1 MIMDGKSLKNEILS
15 GLAEKVKALD
25 KVPTLCV
32 IQVGDDEASNVYI
45 NQKRKMCNDIG
56 YNFIHEKYDDS
67 ITEDELLKNIER
79 FNSNDNID
87 AILVQM
93 PLPSGINEKSIQ
105 NAVNK
110 YKDVDGLNDSNIVDL
125 ISGKSSL
132 YPCTACG
139 VISLLDKYGVT
150 LEGSNVVIVGRSSL
164 VGMPLFHML
173 ENRNATVTLCHSKT
187 RNLQS
192 ITKNADIIISATGVK
207 GLIKEDMVNNN
218 AVVVDVG
225 ITRENGKL
233 YGDVDFDN
241 VSKKA
246 SLITPVPGGVGPMTI
261 ASLAQNILKAYKM
274 QKEMTKLK
282 CTP

>member
-1 MIMDGKSLKNEILS
+1 MIMDGKSLKGEILS
-15 GLAEKVKALD
+15 GLAEEVKALD

-56 YNFIHEKYDDS
+56 YNFIHEKYDNS
-67 ITEDELLKNIER
+67 ITEEELLKNIDR

-139 VISLLDKYGVT
+139 VISLLDKYGVI

-207 GLIKEDMVNNN
+207 GLIKEDMVKNN

-233 YGDVDFDN
+233 YGDVDFDS

-261 ASLAQNILKAYKM
+261 ASLAQNVLKAYKM
-274 QKEMTKLK
+274 QKRND
-282 CTP
+282 

>member
-1 MIMDGKSLKNEILS
+1 MIMDGKALKNEILS
-15 GLAEKVKALD
+15 CLAEETKTLA

-45 NQKRKMCNDIG
+45 NQKRKMCSEIG
-56 YNFIHEKYDDS
+56 YNFIHEKYDED
-67 ITEDELLKNIER
+67 ITEEELLNNIDR

-93 PLPSGINEKSIQ
+93 PLPSRINKKNIQ
-105 NAVNK
+105 NAVSK
-110 YKDVDGLNDSNIVDL
+110 YKDVDGLNDNNIIDL
-125 ISGKSSL
+125 INGRDAR

-139 VISLLDKYGVT
+139 IVSLLDKYGVT

-187 RNLQS
+187 RNLQA

-207 GLIKEDMVNNN
+207 GLIKEDMVGDNT
-218 AVVVDVG
+218 VIIDVG

-233 YGDVDFDN
+233 YGDVDFDS

-261 ASLAQNILKAYKM
+261 ASLAQNVLKAYKM
-274 QKEMTKLK
+274 QKEMTK
-282 CTP
+282 

>member
-15 GLAEKVKALD
+15 GLAEEVKALD

-139 VISLLDKYGVT
+139 VISLLDKYGVI

-218 AVVVDVG
+218 TVVVDVG

-233 YGDVDFDN
+233 YGDVDFDS

-261 ASLAQNILKAYKM
+261 ASLAQNVLKAYKM
-274 QKEMTKLK
+274 QKRND
-282 CTP
+282 

>member
-1 MIMDGKSLKNEILS
+1 MIMDGKSLKGEILS
-15 GLAEKVKALD
+15 GLADEVKALD

-67 ITEDELLKNIER
+67 ITEEELLKNIER
-79 FNSNDNID
+79 FNNNDNIN

-93 PLPSGINEKSIQ
+93 PLPSGINEKNIQ

-139 VISLLDKYGVT
+139 VISLLDKYGVI

-261 ASLAQNILKAYKM
+261 ASLAQNVLKAYKM
-274 QKEMTKLK
+274 QKRND
-282 CTP
+282 

>member
-1 MIMDGKSLKNEILS
+1 MIMDGKSLKGEILS
-15 GLAEKVKALD
+15 GLAEEVKALD

-56 YNFIHEKYDDS
+56 YNFIHEKYDDN

-93 PLPSGINEKSIQ
+93 PLPSGINEKIIQ

-207 GLIKEDMVNNN
+207 GLIKEDMVKNN

-233 YGDVDFDN
+233 YGDVDFDS

-261 ASLAQNILKAYKM
+261 ASLAQNVLKAYKM
-274 QKEMTKLK
+274 QKRND
-282 CTP
+282 

>member
-1 MIMDGKSLKNEILS
+1 MIMDGKSLKGEILS

-45 NQKRKMCNDIG
+45 NQKRKMCSEIG

-67 ITEDELLKNIER
+67 ITEEELLKNIDR

-93 PLPSGINEKSIQ
+93 PLPGGINEKNIQ

-207 GLIKEDMVNNN
+207 GLIKEDMVKNN

-233 YGDVDFDN
+233 YGDVDFDS

-261 ASLAQNILKAYKM
+261 ASLAQNVLKAYKM
-274 QKEMTKLK
+274 QKRND
-282 CTP
+282 

>member
-1 MIMDGKSLKNEILS
+1 MIMDGKSLKGEILS
-15 GLAEKVKALD
+15 GLAEEVKALD

-139 VISLLDKYGVT
+139 VISLLDKYGVI

-192 ITKNADIIISATGVK
+192 ITKSADIIISATGVK
-207 GLIKEDMVNNN
+207 GLIKEDMVKNN

-261 ASLAQNILKAYKM
+261 ASLAQNVLKAYKM
-274 QKEMTKLK
+274 QKRND
-282 CTP
+282 

>member
-1 MIMDGKSLKNEILS
+1 MIMDGKSLKGEILS
-15 GLAEKVKALD
+15 GLAEEVKALD

-45 NQKRKMCNDIG
+45 NQKRKMCNEIG

-67 ITEDELLKNIER
+67 ITEEELLKNIDR

-93 PLPSGINEKSIQ
+93 PLPSGINEKNIQ

-139 VISLLDKYGVT
+139 VISLLDKYGVI

-233 YGDVDFDN
+233 YGDVDFDS

-261 ASLAQNILKAYKM
+261 ASLAQNVLKAYKM
-274 QKEMTKLK
+274 QKRND
-282 CTP
+282 

>member
-1 MIMDGKSLKNEILS
+1 MIMDGKALKNEILS
-15 GLAEKVKALD
+15 CLAEETKTLA

-45 NQKRKMCNDIG
+45 NQKRKMCNEIG

-67 ITEDELLKNIER
+67 ITEEELLKNIDR

-93 PLPSGINEKSIQ
+93 PLPSRINKKNIQ
-105 NAVNK
+105 NAVSK
-110 YKDVDGLNDSNIVDL
+110 YKDVDGLNDNNIIDL
-125 ISGKSSL
+125 INGRDAL

-139 VISLLDKYGVT
+139 IVSLLDKYGVT

-187 RNLQS
+187 RNLQA

-207 GLIKEDMVNNN
+207 GLIKEDMVGDNT
-218 AVVVDVG
+218 VIIDVG

-233 YGDVDFDN
+233 YGDVDFDS

-261 ASLAQNILKAYKM
+261 ASLAQNVLKAYKM
-274 QKEMTKLK
+274 QKEMTK
-282 CTP
+282 

>member
-1 MIMDGKSLKNEILS
+1 MIMDGKSLKCEILS
-15 GLAEKVKALD
+15 GLAEEVKALD

-139 VISLLDKYGVT
+139 VISLLDKYGVI

-261 ASLAQNILKAYKM
+261 ASLAQNVLKAYKM
-274 QKEMTKLK
+274 QKKMTK
-282 CTP
+282 

>member
-93 PLPSGINEKSIQ
+93 PLPSGINEKNIQ

-261 ASLAQNILKAYKM
+261 ASLAQNVLKAYKM
-274 QKEMTKLK
+274 QKRND
-282 CTP
+282 

>member
-1 MIMDGKSLKNEILS
+1 MIMDGKSLKGEILS

-45 NQKRKMCNDIG
+45 NQKRKMCSEIG

-67 ITEDELLKNIER
+67 ITEEELLKNIDR

-93 PLPSGINEKSIQ
+93 PLPSGINEKNIQ

-207 GLIKEDMVNNN
+207 GLIKEDMVKNN

-233 YGDVDFDN
+233 YGDVDFDS

-261 ASLAQNILKAYKM
+261 ASLAQNVLKAYKM
-274 QKEMTKLK
+274 QKRND
-282 CTP
+282 

>member
-15 GLAEKVKALD
+15 GLAEEVKALD

-139 VISLLDKYGVT
+139 VISLLDKYGVI

-187 RNLQS
+187 RSLQS

-218 AVVVDVG
+218 TVVVDVG

-233 YGDVDFDN
+233 YGDVDFDS

-261 ASLAQNILKAYKM
+261 ASLAQNVLKAYKM
-274 QKEMTKLK
+274 QKRND
-282 CTP
+282 

>member
-1 MIMDGKSLKNEILS
+1 MIMDGKSLKGEILS
-15 GLAEKVKALD
+15 GLAEEVKALD

-56 YNFIHEKYDDS
+56 YNFIHEKYD
-67 ITEDELLKNIER
+67 
-79 FNSNDNID
+79 DNID

-139 VISLLDKYGVT
+139 VISLLDKYGVI

-233 YGDVDFDN
+233 YGDVDFDSVKFSS
-241 VSKKA
+241 VSFFNNA
-246 SLITPVPGGVGPMTI
+246 SLIIFPI
-261 ASLAQNILKAYKM
+261 S
-274 QKEMTKLK
+274 
-282 CTP
+282 

>member
-1 MIMDGKSLKNEILS
+1 MIMDGKALKGEILS
-15 GLAEKVKALD
+15 VLAEEVKSLD

-32 IQVGDDEASNVYI
+32 IQVGNDEASNVYI
-45 NQKRKMCNDIG
+45 NQKRKMCNEIG

-67 ITEDELLKNIER
+67 ITEEELLKNIDR

-93 PLPSGINEKSIQ
+93 PLPSRINEKNIQ
-105 NAVNK
+105 NAVSK
-110 YKDVDGLNDSNIVDL
+110 YKDVDGLNDNNIIDL
-125 ISGKSSL
+125 INDRDAL

-139 VISLLDKYGVT
+139 VVSLLDKYEVT

-187 RNLQS
+187 RNLVD

-207 GLIKEDMVNNN
+207 NLIKEDMVRDNT
-218 AVVVDVG
+218 VIVDVG

-274 QKEMTKLK
+274 QKEMTK
-282 CTP
+282 

>member
-1 MIMDGKSLKNEILS
+1 MIMDGKALKNEILS
-15 GLAEKVKALD
+15 CLAEETKTLD

-45 NQKRKMCNDIG
+45 NQKRKMCNEIG

-67 ITEDELLKNIER
+67 ITEEELLKNIDR
-79 FNSNDNID
+79 FNSNNNID

-93 PLPSGINEKSIQ
+93 PLPSRINKKNIQ
-105 NAVNK
+105 NAVSK
-110 YKDVDGLNDSNIVDL
+110 YKDVDGLNDNNIIDL
-125 ISGKSSL
+125 INGRDAL

-139 VISLLDKYGVT
+139 IVSLLDKYGVT

-187 RNLQS
+187 RNLQA

-207 GLIKEDMVNNN
+207 GLIKEDMVGDNT
-218 AVVVDVG
+218 VIIDVG

-233 YGDVDFDN
+233 YGDVDFDS

-261 ASLAQNILKAYKM
+261 ASLAQNVLKAYKM
-274 QKEMTKLK
+274 QKEMTK
-282 CTP
+282 

>member
-261 ASLAQNILKAYKM
+261 ASLAQNVLKAYKM
-274 QKEMTKLK
+274 QKRND
-282 CTP
+282 

>member
-1 MIMDGKSLKNEILS
+1 MIMDGKSLKGEILS
-15 GLAEKVKALD
+15 GLAEEVKALD

-45 NQKRKMCNDIG
+45 NQKRKMCNEIG

-67 ITEDELLKNIER
+67 ITEEELLKNIDR

-139 VISLLDKYGVT
+139 VISLLDKYGVI

-261 ASLAQNILKAYKM
+261 ASLAQNVLKAYKM
-274 QKEMTKLK
+274 QKRND
-282 CTP
+282 

>member
-1 MIMDGKSLKNEILS
+1 MIMDGKALKNEILS
-15 GLAEKVKALD
+15 CLTEETKTLD

-45 NQKRKMCNDIG
+45 NQKRKMCNEIG

-67 ITEDELLKNIER
+67 ITEEELLKNIDR
-79 FNSNDNID
+79 FNSNNNID

-93 PLPSGINEKSIQ
+93 PLPSRINKKNIQ
-105 NAVNK
+105 NAVSK
-110 YKDVDGLNDSNIVDL
+110 YKDVDGLNDNNIIDL
-125 ISGKSSL
+125 INGRDAL

-139 VISLLDKYGVT
+139 IVSLLDKYGVT

-187 RNLQS
+187 KNLQS

-207 GLIKEDMVNNN
+207 GLIKEDMVGDNT
-218 AVVVDVG
+218 VIIDVG

-233 YGDVDFDN
+233 YGDVDFDS

-261 ASLAQNILKAYKM
+261 ASLAQNVLKAYKM
-274 QKEMTKLK
+274 QKEMTK
-282 CTP
+282 

>member
-15 GLAEKVKALD
+15 GLAEEVKALD

-139 VISLLDKYGVT
+139 VISLLDKYGVI

-164 VGMPLFHML
+164 VGMRLFHML

-218 AVVVDVG
+218 TVVVDVG

-233 YGDVDFDN
+233 YGDVDFDS

-261 ASLAQNILKAYKM
+261 ASLAQNVLKAYKM
-274 QKEMTKLK
+274 QKRND
-282 CTP
+282 

>member
-15 GLAEKVKALD
+15 GLAEEVKALD

-139 VISLLDKYGVT
+139 VISLLDKYGVI

-207 GLIKEDMVNNN
+207 GLIKEDMVKNN

-233 YGDVDFDN
+233 YGDVDFDS

-246 SLITPVPGGVGPMTI
+246 NLITPVPGGVGPMTI
-261 ASLAQNILKAYKM
+261 ASLAQNVLKAYKM
-274 QKEMTKLK
+274 QKRND
-282 CTP
+282 

>member
-15 GLAEKVKALD
+15 GLAEEVKALD

-93 PLPSGINEKSIQ
+93 PLPSGINEKNIQ

-139 VISLLDKYGVT
+139 VISLLDKYGVI

-261 ASLAQNILKAYKM
+261 ASLAQNVLKAYKM
-274 QKEMTKLK
+274 QKRND
-282 CTP
+282 

>member
-15 GLAEKVKALD
+15 GLAEEVKALD

-93 PLPSGINEKSIQ
+93 PLPSGINEKNIQ

-233 YGDVDFDN
+233 YGDVDFDS

-261 ASLAQNILKAYKM
+261 ASLAQNVLKAYKM
-274 QKEMTKLK
+274 QKRND
-282 CTP
+282 

>member
-1 MIMDGKSLKNEILS
+1 MIMDGKSLKGEILS
-15 GLAEKVKALD
+15 GLAEEVKALD

-45 NQKRKMCNDIG
+45 NQKRKMCNEIG

-67 ITEDELLKNIER
+67 ITEEELLKNIDR

-110 YKDVDGLNDSNIVDL
+110 YKDVDGLNDNNIIDL
-125 ISGKSSL
+125 INGRDAL

-139 VISLLDKYGVT
+139 VISLLDKYGVI

-218 AVVVDVG
+218 TVVVDVG

-246 SLITPVPGGVGPMTI
+246 KLITPVPGGVGPMTI
-261 ASLAQNILKAYKM
+261 ASLAQNILKAYKL
-274 QKEMTKLK
+274 QKND
-282 CTP
+282 

>member
-1 MIMDGKSLKNEILS
+1 MIMDGKALKGEILS
-15 GLAEKVKALD
+15 VLAEEVKSLD

-32 IQVGDDEASNVYI
+32 IQVGNDEASNVYI
-45 NQKRKMCNDIG
+45 NQKRKMCNEIG

-67 ITEDELLKNIER
+67 ITEEELLKNIDR

-93 PLPSGINEKSIQ
+93 PLPSRINEKNIQ
-105 NAVNK
+105 NAVSK
-110 YKDVDGLNDSNIVDL
+110 YKDVDGLNDNNIIDL
-125 ISGKSSL
+125 INDRDAL

-139 VISLLDKYGVT
+139 VVSLLDKYEVT

-187 RNLQS
+187 RNLVD

-207 GLIKEDMVNNN
+207 GLIKEDMVDDNT
-218 AVVVDVG
+218 VIVDVG

-233 YGDVDFDN
+233 YGDVDFDS

-274 QKEMTKLK
+274 QKGMTK
-282 CTP
+282 

>member
-1 MIMDGKSLKNEILS
+1 MIMDGKSLKGEILS
-15 GLAEKVKALD
+15 GLAEEVKALD

-93 PLPSGINEKSIQ
+93 PLPSGINEKIIQ

-139 VISLLDKYGVT
+139 VISLLDKYGVI

-187 RNLQS
+187 KNLQS

-207 GLIKEDMVNNN
+207 GLIKEDMVKNN

-261 ASLAQNILKAYKM
+261 ASLAQNVLKAYKM
-274 QKEMTKLK
+274 QKRND
-282 CTP
+282 

>member
-1 MIMDGKSLKNEILS
+1 MIMDGKALKGEILS
-15 GLAEKVKALD
+15 VLAEEVKSLD

-32 IQVGDDEASNVYI
+32 IQVGNDEASNVYI
-45 NQKRKMCNDIG
+45 NQKRKMCNEIG

-67 ITEDELLKNIER
+67 ITEEELLKNIDR

-93 PLPSGINEKSIQ
+93 PLPSRINEKNIQ
-105 NAVNK
+105 NAVSK
-110 YKDVDGLNDSNIVDL
+110 YKDVDGLNDNNIIDL
-125 ISGKSSL
+125 INDRDAL

-139 VISLLDKYGVT
+139 VVSLLDKYEVT

-187 RNLQS
+187 RNLVD
-192 ITKNADIIISATGVK
+192 ITKNADIIVSATGVK
-207 GLIKEDMVNNN
+207 NLIKEDMVGDNT
-218 AVVVDVG
+218 VIVDVG

-274 QKEMTKLK
+274 QKEMTK
-282 CTP
+282 

>member
-15 GLAEKVKALD
+15 GLAEEVKALD

-67 ITEDELLKNIER
+67 ITEDELLKNIES

-93 PLPSGINEKSIQ
+93 PLPSGINEKNIQ
-105 NAVNK
+105 NTVNK

-233 YGDVDFDN
+233 YGDVDFDS

-274 QKEMTKLK
+274 QKND
-282 CTP
+282 

>member
-15 GLAEKVKALD
+15 GLAEEVKALD

-139 VISLLDKYGVT
+139 VISLLDKYGVI

-192 ITKNADIIISATGVK
+192 ITKSADIIISATGVK
-207 GLIKEDMVNNN
+207 GLIKEDMVKNN

-261 ASLAQNILKAYKM
+261 ASLAQNVLKAYKM
-274 QKEMTKLK
+274 QKK
-282 CTP
+282 

>member
-15 GLAEKVKALD
+15 GLAEEVKALD

-56 YNFIHEKYDDS
+56 YNFIHEKYDNS
-67 ITEDELLKNIER
+67 ITEEELLKNIDR

-93 PLPSGINEKSIQ
+93 PLPSGINEKIIQ

-139 VISLLDKYGVT
+139 VISLLDKYGVI

-261 ASLAQNILKAYKM
+261 ASLAQNVLKAYKM
-274 QKEMTKLK
+274 QKRND
-282 CTP
+282 

>member
-1 MIMDGKSLKNEILS
+1 MIMDGKSLKGEILS
-15 GLAEKVKALD
+15 GLAEEVKALD

-93 PLPSGINEKSIQ
+93 PLPSGINEKNIQ

-233 YGDVDFDN
+233 YGDVDFDS

-261 ASLAQNILKAYKM
+261 ASLAQNVLKAYKM
-274 QKEMTKLK
+274 QKKMTK
-282 CTP
+282 

>member
-1 MIMDGKSLKNEILS
+1 MDGKSLKGEILS

-139 VISLLDKYGVT
+139 VISLLDKYGVI

-192 ITKNADIIISATGVK
+192 ITKNADIIVSATGVK
-207 GLIKEDMVNNN
+207 GLIKKDMVNNN

-261 ASLAQNILKAYKM
+261 ASLAQNVLKAYKM
-274 QKEMTKLK
+274 QKRND
-282 CTP
+282 

>member
-1 MIMDGKSLKNEILS
+1 MIMDGKSLKGEILS
-15 GLAEKVKALD
+15 GLAEEVKALD

-93 PLPSGINEKSIQ
+93 PLPSGINEKNIQ
-105 NAVNK
+105 NAVSK

-132 YPCTACG
+132 YPCTAGG

-225 ITRENGKL
+225 IARENGKL

-261 ASLAQNILKAYKM
+261 ASLAQNVLKAYKM
-274 QKEMTKLK
+274 QKRND
-282 CTP
+282 

>member
-1 MIMDGKSLKNEILS
+1 MIMDGKALKGEILS
-15 GLAEKVKALD
+15 VLAEEVKSLD

-45 NQKRKMCNDIG
+45 NQKRKMCNEIG

-67 ITEDELLKNIER
+67 ITEEELLKNIDR

-93 PLPSGINEKSIQ
+93 PLPSRINEKNIQ
-105 NAVNK
+105 NAVSK
-110 YKDVDGLNDSNIVDL
+110 YKDVDGLNDSNIIDL
-125 ISGKSSL
+125 INGRDAL

-139 VISLLDKYGVT
+139 VVSLLDKYGVT

-187 RNLQS
+187 RNLAD

-207 GLIKEDMVNNN
+207 NLIKEDMVGDNT
-218 AVVVDVG
+218 VIVDVG

-274 QKEMTKLK
+274 QKEMTK
-282 CTP
+282 

>member
-15 GLAEKVKALD
+15 GLAEEVKALN

-67 ITEDELLKNIER
+67 ITEEELLKNIDR

-261 ASLAQNILKAYKM
+261 ASLAQNVLKAYKM
-274 QKEMTKLK
+274 QKRND
-282 CTP
+282 

>member
-1 MIMDGKSLKNEILS
+1 MDGKSLKGEILS
-15 GLAEKVKALD
+15 GLAEEVKALD

-139 VISLLDKYGVT
+139 VISLLDKYGVI

-225 ITRENGKL
+225 IARENGKL
-233 YGDVDFDN
+233 YGDVDFDS

-261 ASLAQNILKAYKM
+261 ASLAQNVLKAYKM
-274 QKEMTKLK
+274 QKRND
-282 CTP
+282 

>member
-1 MIMDGKSLKNEILS
+1 MIMDGKALKNEILS
-15 GLAEKVKALD
+15 CLVEETKTLA

-45 NQKRKMCNDIG
+45 NQKRKMCNEIG

-67 ITEDELLKNIER
+67 ITEEELLKNIDR

-93 PLPSGINEKSIQ
+93 PLPSRINKKNIQ
-105 NAVNK
+105 NAVSK
-110 YKDVDGLNDSNIVDL
+110 YKDVDGLNDNNIIDL
-125 ISGKSSL
+125 INGRDAL

-139 VISLLDKYGVT
+139 IVSLLDKYEVT

-187 RNLQS
+187 RNLVD

-207 GLIKEDMVNNN
+207 NLIKEDMVGDNT
-218 AVVVDVG
+218 VIVDVG

-233 YGDVDFDN
+233 YGDVDFDS

-261 ASLAQNILKAYKM
+261 ASLAQNVLKAYKM
-274 QKEMTKLK
+274 QKEMTK
-282 CTP
+282 

>member
-1 MIMDGKSLKNEILS
+1 MIMDGKSLKGEILS
-15 GLAEKVKALD
+15 GLAEEVKALD

-93 PLPSGINEKSIQ
+93 PLTSGINEKIIQ

-139 VISLLDKYGVT
+139 VISLLDKYGVI

-225 ITRENGKL
+225 IARENGKL

-261 ASLAQNILKAYKM
+261 ASLAQNVLKAYKM
-274 QKEMTKLK
+274 QKRND
-282 CTP
+282 

>member
-1 MIMDGKSLKNEILS
+1 MIMDGKSLKGEILS
-15 GLAEKVKALD
+15 GLAEEVKVLD

-139 VISLLDKYGVT
+139 VISLLDKYGVI

-261 ASLAQNILKAYKM
+261 ASLAQNVLKAYKM
-274 QKEMTKLK
+274 QKRND
-282 CTP
+282 